1 MNCSTQ
7 SVAERYE
14 ALAGDVNQRRI
25 YYVARRR
32 LQFLPEEWDRLPWW
46 QARMYLEGVQW
57 EFSDEPEDD
66 RFEGMDDDQKLA
78 ALGVNIRRV
87 PDASV

>member
-1 MNCSTQ
+1 
-7 SVAERYE
+7 
-14 ALAGDVNQRRI
+14 
-25 YYVARRR
+25 
-32 LQFLPEEWDRLPWW
+32 
-46 QARMYLEGVQW
+46 MYLEGVQW